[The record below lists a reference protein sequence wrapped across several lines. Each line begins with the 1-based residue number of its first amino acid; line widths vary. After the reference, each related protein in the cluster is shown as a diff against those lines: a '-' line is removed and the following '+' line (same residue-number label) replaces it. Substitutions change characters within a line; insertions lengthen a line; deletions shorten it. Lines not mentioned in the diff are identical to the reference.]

1 MNVIE
6 TSGLGKRYRRNI
18 WALRECTMAIPAG
31 RIVALVGPNGA
42 GKTTLLHLTVGL
54 ARATTGSVTVLG
66 GVAAGSLEALERIA
80 FVAQDVPLY
89 GNLSVAEMLDVA
101 ANMNRRF
108 DWPRAKGRLAELGIA
123 LGHKVGKLSGG
134 QRAQFALT
142 IAFSRHPDLLVLDEP
157 LSGLDPLARH
167 DFMASLMIAVAEDGL
182 SVVFSSHVISEL
194 ERVADYL
201 VLLSGV
207 RVQVMGEISK
217 LVAGHAMMSG
227 PPADVDRIAGRFAVV
242 QGQRAGRQAQLL
254 VRTGNGPV
262 TVPEGWESAEVT
274 LEELVLAYL
283 REPSACALPGPGR
296 AGVPFAKGAT
306 A

>member
-1 MNVIE
+1 VNVIE
-6 TSGLGKRYRRNI
+6 TARLGKQYGKF
-18 WALRECTMAIPAG
+18 WALRDCTMAIPAG

-42 GKTTLLHLTVGL
+42 GKTTLLHLMVGL

-66 GVAAGSLEALERIA
+66 GAPPGSLEALERIA

-89 GNLSVAEMLDVA
+89 RNLSVAEMLDLA
-101 ANMNRRF
+101 GNMNRHF
-108 DWPRAKGRLAELGIA
+108 DWPRAQGRLAELGIA
-123 LGHKVGKLSGG
+123 FGHKVGRLSGG
-134 QRAQFALT
+134 QRAQLALT

-167 DFMASLMIAVAEDGL
+167 DFMATLMIAAAEDGV

-201 VLLSGV
+201 VLLSGG
-207 RVQVMGEISK
+207 RVQVMGEISE

-227 PPADVDRIAGRFAVV
+227 PAADTDRIAARFAVV
-242 QGQRAGRQAQLL
+242 QNQRAGQQADLL
-254 VRTGNGPV
+254 VRAGNGQCAI
-262 TVPEGWESAEVT
+262 PEGWESTAVT

-283 REPSACALPGPGR
+283 REPSACALPGPAR
-296 AGVPFAKGAT
+296 AVTPSAKGVT

>member
-1 MNVIE
+1 MSVIE
-6 TSGLGKRYRRNI
+6 TSGLGKQYRDI
-18 WALRECTMAIPAG
+18 WALRDCTMAIPAG

-66 GVAAGSLEALERIA
+66 GAPAGSLWALERIA

-89 GNLSVAEMLDVA
+89 GYLSVAEMLDLA

-108 DWPRAKGRLAELGIA
+108 DRRRSESRLSELGIA

-134 QRAQFALT
+134 QRAQLALT

-201 VLLSGV
+201 VLLSGG
-207 RVQVMGEISK
+207 RVQVMGEISE
-217 LVAGHAMMSG
+217 LVAGHATLIG
-227 PPADVDRIAGRFAVV
+227 PPVDAGRIAERFAVV
-242 QGQRAGRQAQLL
+242 QSQRAGRQAQLL
-254 VRTGNGPV
+254 VRTGNGQGAL
-262 TVPEGWESAEVT
+262 PEGWDSAEVT

-283 REPSACALPGPGR
+283 REPSACALPGPALVGL
-296 AGVPFAKGAT
+296 PSPKGTT

>member
-6 TSGLGKRYRRNI
+6 TAGLGRQYGKF
-18 WALRECTMAIPAG
+18 WALRDCTMAIPAG

-66 GVAAGSLEALERIA
+66 GLPPGSLKALERIA

-89 GNLSVAEMLDVA
+89 RNLSVAEMLDLA
-101 ANMNRRF
+101 GNMNRRF
-108 DWPRAKGRLAELGIA
+108 DWPRAQGRLAELGIA
-123 LGHKVGKLSGG
+123 LGRKVGRLSGG
-134 QRAQFALT
+134 QRAQLALT

-167 DFMASLMIAVAEDGL
+167 DFMATLMIAAAEDGV

-201 VLLSGV
+201 VLLSGG
-207 RVQVMGEISK
+207 RVQVMGEISE

-227 PPADVDRIAGRFAVV
+227 PAADADQVAASFAVV
-242 QGQRAGRQAQLL
+242 QSQRAGRQADLL
-254 VRTGNGPV
+254 VRAGNGLGAI
-262 TVPEGWESAEVT
+262 PEGWEPAAVT

-283 REPSACALPGPGR
+283 REPSACALPGPAR
-296 AGVPFAKGAT
+296 SNMPSAKGVT

>member
-1 MNVIE
+1 MSVIE
-6 TSGLGKRYRRNI
+6 TSGLGKAYRDI
-18 WALRECTMAIPAG
+18 WALRDCTMAIPAG

-66 GVAAGSLEALERIA
+66 GVPAGSLEALDRIA

-89 GNLSVAEMLDVA
+89 GSLSVAEMLDLA
-101 ANMNRRF
+101 SNLNRRF

-134 QRAQFALT
+134 QRAQLALT

-167 DFMASLMIAVAEDGL
+167 EFMASLMIAVAEDGL

-201 VLLSGV
+201 VLLRGGQ
-207 RVQVMGEISK
+207 VQVMGEISQ
-217 LVAGHAMMSG
+217 LLAGHAMVSG
-227 PPADVDRIAGRFAVV
+227 PPADADRIAGRLAVV
-242 QGQRAGRQAQLL
+242 QRQRAGRHAHLL
-254 VRTGNGPV
+254 VRTGNGPAA
-262 TVPEGWESAEVT
+262 TPDGWESAEVT

-283 REPSACALPGPGR
+283 REPSACALPGPARTR
-296 AGVPFAKGAT
+296 APFAKGAT
-306 A
+306 T

>member
-1 MNVIE
+1 MSVIE
-6 TSGLGKRYRRNI
+6 TSGLGKRYRNI
-18 WALRECTMAIPAG
+18 WALRDCTMAIPAG

-89 GNLSVAEMLDVA
+89 GNLSVAEMLDVS

-134 QRAQFALT
+134 QRAQLALT

-157 LSGLDPLARH
+157 LSGLDPLARY

-201 VLLSGV
+201 VLLSCG

-217 LVAGHAMMSG
+217 LVVGHAMMSG
-227 PPADVDRIAGRFAVV
+227 PPADADRIAGRFAVV
-242 QGQRAGRQAQLL
+242 QGQRAGRQARLL
-254 VRTGNGPV
+254 VRTGNGPGAI
-262 TVPEGWESAEVT
+262 PEGWESAEVT

-283 REPSACALPGPGR
+283 REPSACALPGPAR

>member
-1 MNVIE
+1 MNAIE
-6 TSGLGKRYRRNI
+6 TAGLGKRYGKI
-18 WALRECTMAIPAG
+18 WALRDCTLAIPAG

-66 GVAAGSLEALERIA
+66 GVPPGSLEALDRIA

-89 GNLSVAEMLDVA
+89 GHLSVAGMLDVA
-101 ANMNRRF
+101 ANLNRHF

-123 LGHKVGKLSGG
+123 LGHKVGRLSGG
-134 QRAQFALT
+134 QRAQLALT
-142 IAFSRHPDLLVLDEP
+142 IAFSRHPGLLVLDEP

-167 DFMASLMIAVAEDGL
+167 DFMASLMIAAAEDGV

-201 VLLSGV
+201 VLLSGG
-207 RVQVMGEISK
+207 RVQVMGEISE

-227 PPADVDRIAGRFAVV
+227 PLEDADRIAARFAVV
-242 QGQRAGRQAQLL
+242 QRQRAGRQVDLL
-254 VRTGNGPV
+254 VRTGNGQVAIPA
-262 TVPEGWESAEVT
+262 GWESTAVT

-283 REPSACALPGPGR
+283 REPSACALPGPAR
-296 AGVPFAKGAT
+296 AGDPFAKGAT

>member
-1 MNVIE
+1 
-6 TSGLGKRYRRNI
+6 
-18 WALRECTMAIPAG
+18 MAIPAG

-66 GVAAGSLEALERIA
+66 GLPPGSLEALERIA

-89 GNLSVAEMLDVA
+89 RNLSVAEMLDLA
-101 ANMNRRF
+101 GNMNRRF
-108 DWPRAKGRLAELGIA
+108 DWPRAQGRLAELGIA
-123 LGHKVGKLSGG
+123 LGRKVGRLSGG
-134 QRAQFALT
+134 QRAQLALT

-167 DFMASLMIAVAEDGL
+167 DFMATLMIAAAEDGV

-201 VLLSGV
+201 VLLSGG
-207 RVQVMGEISK
+207 RVQVMGEISE
-217 LVAGHAMMSG
+217 LVAGHAMVSG
-227 PPADVDRIAGRFAVV
+227 PAADADRIAACFAVV
-242 QGQRAGRQAQLL
+242 QSQRAGRQADLL
-254 VRTGNGPV
+254 VRAGNGQGAI
-262 TVPEGWESAEVT
+262 PEGWEPAAVT
-274 LEELVLAYL
+274 LEEIILAYL
-283 REPSACALPGPGR
+283 REPSACALPGPAR
-296 AGVPFAKGAT
+296 AGTPSAKGVT

>member
-6 TSGLGKRYRRNI
+6 TDGLGKQYGKF
-18 WALRECTMAIPAG
+18 WALRDCTTAIPAG

-66 GVAAGSLEALERIA
+66 GAPPGSLEALERTA

-89 GNLSVAEMLDVA
+89 RNLSVAEMLDLA
-101 ANMNRRF
+101 GNMNRQF
-108 DWPRAKGRLAELGIA
+108 DWPRAHARLAELGIA
-123 LGHKVGKLSGG
+123 LGHKVGRLSGG
-134 QRAQFALT
+134 QRAQLALT

-167 DFMASLMIAVAEDGL
+167 DFMATLMIAAAEDGV

-201 VLLSGV
+201 VLLSGG
-207 RVQVMGEISK
+207 RVQVMGEISE
-217 LVAGHAMMSG
+217 LVAGHAMMNG
-227 PPADVDRIAGRFAVV
+227 PAADANRIAARFAVV
-242 QGQRAGRQAQLL
+242 QNQRTGRQMDLL
-254 VRTGNGPV
+254 VRVGNGQGA
-262 TVPEGWESAEVT
+262 VPEGWESTAVT
-274 LEELVLAYL
+274 LEEIVLAYL
-283 REPSACALPGPGR
+283 REPSACALPGPAR
-296 AGVPFAKGAT
+296 AGMPSAKGVT

>member
-6 TSGLGKRYRRNI
+6 TAGLGRQYGKF
-18 WALRECTMAIPAG
+18 WALRDCTMAIPAG

-66 GVAAGSLEALERIA
+66 GVPPGSLEALERIA

-89 GNLSVAEMLDVA
+89 RNLSVAEMLELA
-101 ANMNRRF
+101 SNMNRRF
-108 DWPRAKGRLAELGIA
+108 DWPRAQGRLAELGIV
-123 LGHKVGKLSGG
+123 LGRKVGRLSGG
-134 QRAQFALT
+134 QRAQLALT

-167 DFMASLMIAVAEDGL
+167 DFMATLMIAAAEDGV

-201 VLLSGV
+201 VLLSGG
-207 RVQVMGEISK
+207 RVQVMGEISE

-227 PPADVDRIAGRFAVV
+227 QAADADRVAASFAVV
-242 QGQRAGRQAQLL
+242 QRQRAGRQADLL
-254 VRTGNGPV
+254 VRAGNGLGAI
-262 TVPEGWESAEVT
+262 PEGWSRQRSR
-274 LEELVLAYL
+274 L
-283 REPSACALPGPGR
+283 RS
-296 AGVPFAKGAT
+296 
-306 A
+306 